1 MEDSLSKET
10 TYGLV
15 KRFRFIESILE
26 EKQPKSVLDVGC
38 GTGNNLT
45 VPLAKR
51 FPQISF
57 TAADTDPTSI
67 EYASKHHALDNLKIR
82 LLDDIADEEKF
93 DLVIASEVI
102 EHVEEPKAF
111 LKSLSEKTTSEGHII
126 LTLPNGFGPFEWGAT
141 VQAVM
146 HVTGILPILLKAKR
160 KLQKRCQ
167 EPFRGEKTKI
177 DSAHDTLA
185 ISPHVNFFSYSAI
198 NRLFRSSA
206 LSVEKYRPRTFL
218 CGFGFDQSL
227 RSNMTDWN
235 CRVADRLPAPLNS
248 GWMFVLK
255 HDGHEDRYNYRR
267 GPYAKFRR
275 FLNKKQWGVG

>member
-1 MEDSLSKET
+1 MQDELNQET

-15 KRFRFIESILE
+15 KRFLFIVSILE
-26 EKQPKSVLDVGC
+26 EKQPQSVLDVGC

-45 VPLAKR
+45 VPLSKQ
-51 FPQISF
+51 FPQITF
-57 TAADTDPTSI
+57 TAADTDSTSI
-67 EYASKHHALDNLKIR
+67 EYASKHHSLENLSFR
-82 LLDDIADEEKF
+82 LLDEISDEEKF

-111 LKSLSEKTTSEGHII
+111 LQSLSGKTTPEGHII
-126 LTLPNGFGPFEWGAT
+126 VTMPNGFGPFEWGAT
-141 VQAVM
+141 VQAIM
-146 HVTGILPILLKAKR
+146 HVTGILPMLLKVKR
-160 KLQKRCQ
+160 KLKKRCQ
-167 EPFRGEKTKI
+167 EPFSGERTKF

-198 NRLFRSSA
+198 NKLFRSTA
-206 LSVEKYRPRTFL
+206 LSVERYRPRTFL

-227 RSNMTDWN
+227 RASMTEWN
-235 CRVADRLPAPLNS
+235 SRVADRLPAPLNS

-255 HDGHEDRYNYRR
+255 HDGHEDPYNYHR

-275 FLNKKQWGVG
+275 FLNKKQWGVA